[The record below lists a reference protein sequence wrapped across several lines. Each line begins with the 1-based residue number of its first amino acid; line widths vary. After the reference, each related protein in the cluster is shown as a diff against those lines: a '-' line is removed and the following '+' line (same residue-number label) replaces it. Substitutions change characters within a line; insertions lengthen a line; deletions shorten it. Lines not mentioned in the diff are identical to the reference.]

1 MLQFASSGPRAIAF
15 RDQHRNDMMDA
26 DWSAIELRL
35 FKAYSKLRRSV
46 NPPS

>member
-1 MLQFASSGPRAIAF
+1 MAF
-15 RDQHRNDMMDA
+15 RDQHRNDMSAA

-46 NPPS
+46 KPAL